1 MRDVENWW
9 RENKIAMRFEQIVV
23 ANNLL
28 YGRSARRNAAHNV
41 KLDGRPSARDA
52 NSARLFF
59 ERSKRKMKRND
70 YRMENEMRC

>member
-1 MRDVENWW
+1 MRDVENWR

-28 YGRSARRNAAHNV
+28 YGRSERRNAAHNV
-41 KLDGRPSARDA
+41 KLDRRPSDRDA
-52 NSARLFF
+52 NSVMLFF

-70 YRMENEMRC
+70 YRMENEMQC